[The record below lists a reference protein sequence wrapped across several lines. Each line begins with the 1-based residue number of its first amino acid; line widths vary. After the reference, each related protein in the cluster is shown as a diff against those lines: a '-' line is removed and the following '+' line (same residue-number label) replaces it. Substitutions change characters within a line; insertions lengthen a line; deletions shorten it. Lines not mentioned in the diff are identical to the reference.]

1 MRPSAHAARRISAA
15 AALLCTGALAA
26 ACGSTSSNNGAAA
39 SQAATPVSSPAPVS
53 SAVPSAPPSTGAT
66 APQTPPSS
74 PSVPACSTADL
85 SGTVNTSQGGAAA
98 GSTYYP
104 LNLTN
109 TSKTSCYLFGYPG
122 VSFVTGP
129 SGSQIGEPAS
139 RNPAVAPRT
148 VVLNPGGTAH
158 VTVQVVERAELQQVR
173 LPAGHRALAQGLP
186 ARPVHRAVH
195 QVHRDDLLRQAP
207 REAGRPAHRGRGQG
221 RRRASPAR
229 ACEPLAA
236 PPVNR

>member
-26 ACGSTSSNNGAAA
+26 ACGSTSSNNGAGSPATTAA
-39 SQAATPVSSPAPVS
+39 SSAS
-53 SAVPSAPPSTGAT
+53 SAAPPASSAPPTTGAT
-66 APQTPPSS
+66 TPATPPST
-74 PSVPACSTADL
+74 PSAPACSTADL

-148 VVLNPGGTAH
+148 VILTPGGTAH
-158 VTVQVVERAELQQVR
+158 VTVQVVDTLNYSKSDCKPVTAHWLKVFPPGQFTALYIKFTATTCSAK
-173 LPAGHRALAQGLP
+173 LPAKLGVPLTVDAVKGGAGHPGQGL
-186 ARPVHRAVH
+186 
-195 QVHRDDLLRQAP
+195 
-207 REAGRPAHRGRGQG
+207 
-221 RRRASPAR
+221 
-229 ACEPLAA
+229 
-236 PPVNR
+236 

>member
-26 ACGSTSSNNGAAA
+26 ACGSASSNNNAAG
-39 SQAATPVSSPAPVS
+39 SQPSPAVS
-53 SAVPSAPPSTGAT
+53 SATPAGAASPVASSTPSTTAT
-66 APQTPPSS
+66 TPQTPPST
-74 PSVPACSTADL
+74 PSAPSCSTADL

-109 TSKTSCYLFGYPG
+109 TSKSSCYLFGYPG

-148 VVLNPGGTAH
+148 VILPAGGTAH
-158 VTVQVVERAELQQVR
+158 VTVQVVDALNYSKSDCKPVTAHWLKVFPPGQFTALYIKFTATTCSVK
-173 LPAGHRALAQGLP
+173 LPAKLGVPLTVDAVKGGAGQPGQGL
-186 ARPVHRAVH
+186 
-195 QVHRDDLLRQAP
+195 
-207 REAGRPAHRGRGQG
+207 
-221 RRRASPAR
+221 
-229 ACEPLAA
+229 
-236 PPVNR
+236 

>member
-26 ACGSTSSNNGAAA
+26 ACGSTSNNSAAGSQASTAA
-39 SQAATPVSSPAPVS
+39 SSASPVSSPS
-53 SAVPSAPPSTGAT
+53 LAPPSALPTSGAT
-66 APQTPPSS
+66 TPQTPPSP
-74 PSVPACSTADL
+74 PSAPACSTADL

-109 TSKTSCYLFGYPG
+109 TSKSSCYLFGYPG

-148 VVLNPGGTAH
+148 VILAPGGTAH
-158 VTVQVVERAELQQVR
+158 VTVQVVDALNYSKSDCKPVTAHWLKVFPPGQFTALYIKFTATTCSAK
-173 LPAGHRALAQGLP
+173 LPAKLGVPLT
-186 ARPVHRAVH
+186 VDAVKGG
-195 QVHRDDLLRQAP
+195 
-207 REAGRPAHRGRGQG
+207 AGRPGQG
-221 RRRASPAR
+221 
-229 ACEPLAA
+229 L
-236 PPVNR
+236 

>member
-1 MRPSAHAARRISAA
+1 MRPSARAARRTSLA

-26 ACGSTSSNNGAAA
+26 ACGSTSSNSPAGSPASTAA
-39 SQAATPVSSPAPVS
+39 SSAS
-53 SAVPSAPPSTGAT
+53 SASPPASSAPPTTGAT
-66 APQTPPSS
+66 TPATPPST
-74 PSVPACSTADL
+74 PSAPACSTADL

-139 RNPAVAPRT
+139 RNPAITPRT
-148 VVLNPGGTAH
+148 VILTPGGTAH
-158 VTVQVVERAELQQVR
+158 VTVQVVDALNYSKSDCKPVTAHWLKVFPPGQFTALYIKFTATTCSAK
-173 LPAGHRALAQGLP
+173 LPAKLGVPLT
-186 ARPVHRAVH
+186 VDAVKGG
-195 QVHRDDLLRQAP
+195 
-207 REAGRPAHRGRGQG
+207 AGRPGQG
-221 RRRASPAR
+221 
-229 ACEPLAA
+229 L
-236 PPVNR
+236 

>member
-26 ACGSTSSNNGAAA
+26 ACGSTSSNSSAGSPASTASSPAAAAAA
-39 SQAATPVSSPAPVS
+39 SSQPTAAATTPAATPT
-53 SAVPSAPPSTGAT
+53 APPST
-66 APQTPPSS
+66 PSA
-74 PSVPACSTADL
+74 PACSTASL
-85 SGTVNTSQGGAAA
+85 SGVVNTSQGGAAA

-109 TSKTSCYLFGYPG
+109 TSKSSCYLFGYPG

-148 VVLNPGGTAH
+148 VILSPGGTAH
-158 VTVQVVERAELQQVR
+158 VTVQVVNALNYSKSACKPVTAHWLKVFPPGQFTALYIKFTATTCSAK
-173 LPAGHRALAQGLP
+173 LPAKLGVPLTVDAVKGGAGQPGQGL
-186 ARPVHRAVH
+186 
-195 QVHRDDLLRQAP
+195 
-207 REAGRPAHRGRGQG
+207 
-221 RRRASPAR
+221 
-229 ACEPLAA
+229 
-236 PPVNR
+236 

>member
-15 AALLCTGALAA
+15 AALLCTGALVA
-26 ACGSTSSNNGAAA
+26 ACGSTSNNSAAGSQASTAA
-39 SQAATPVSSPAPVS
+39 SPAAPAS
-53 SAVPSAPPSTGAT
+53 SAASSALPTTGAT
-66 APQTPPSS
+66 TPQTPPST
-74 PSVPACSTADL
+74 PSAPACSTAGL

-139 RNPAVAPRT
+139 RNPAVTPRT
-148 VVLNPGGTAH
+148 VILAPGGTAH
-158 VTVQVVERAELQQVR
+158 VTVQVVDALNYSKSDCKPVTAHWLKVFPPGQFTALYIKFTATTCSAK
-173 LPAGHRALAQGLP
+173 LPAKLGVPLTVDAVKGGAGHPGQGL
-186 ARPVHRAVH
+186 
-195 QVHRDDLLRQAP
+195 
-207 REAGRPAHRGRGQG
+207 
-221 RRRASPAR
+221 
-229 ACEPLAA
+229 
-236 PPVNR
+236 